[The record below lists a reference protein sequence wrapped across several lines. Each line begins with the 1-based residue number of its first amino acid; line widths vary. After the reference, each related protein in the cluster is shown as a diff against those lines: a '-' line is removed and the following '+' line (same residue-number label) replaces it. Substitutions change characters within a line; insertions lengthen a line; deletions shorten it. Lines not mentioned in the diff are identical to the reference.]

1 MMNLYT
7 LTGAAL
13 ELQNLL
19 EAGEIE
25 EDVYQDTLENLDI
38 DKKIENICAVIRNLE
53 AEALAFKEEKDRMA
67 SRQKTAENGIKRL
80 KESLL
85 NHLTVTNQNK
95 VKSGLFS
102 VSLGSSEKVIVTDQ
116 KQIPSEFL
124 IPQEAKIDLATIKKL
139 LKNGEDID
147 GVTIESSNYI
157 RIR

>member
-53 AEALAFKEEKDRMA
+53 AEALAFKEEKNRMA

-95 VKSGLFS
+95 VKSGVFS

-139 LKNGEDID
+139 LKSGEDIN
-147 GVTIESSNYI
+147 GVTIENSKYI

>member
-1 MMNLYT
+1 MNLYT
-7 LTGAAL
+7 LTGVAL

-19 EAGEIE
+19 ESGEIE

-53 AEALAFKEEKDRMA
+53 AEAVAFKEEKDRMA

-95 VKSGLFS
+95 VKSGVFS
-102 VSLGSSEKVIVTDQ
+102 VSVGSSEKVIVKDQ

-139 LKNGEDID
+139 LKGGEVID

>member
-25 EDVYQDTLENLDI
+25 EDVYQDTLENLEI

-95 VKSGLFS
+95 VKSGVFS

-139 LKNGEDID
+139 LKNGEYIG

>member
-25 EDVYQDTLENLDI
+25 EDVYQDTLENLEI

-95 VKSGLFS
+95 VKSGVFS

>member
-95 VKSGLFS
+95 VKSGVFS